1 MKFLLVDTK
10 TMMIK
15 PCLILMSIFFLND
28 CSKLQLQKKVRKEQ
42 DVQQL
47 IEPPSSFIATTS
59 DYQTAP
65 IPPNSLVIGY
75 LIDGYTPTNAQF
87 NKMTH
92 IVISFLRATNSSGDI
107 TITSGWSNLREVVSA
122 AHANNVKA
130 IISFGGGGFTV
141 TSKLMG
147 VKSNRQNLINNII
160 EFIKIYN
167 FDGFDCD
174 WEPSWIDDK
183 VQMEAINNS
192 ITYYYLTFIQEFR
205 KALDKEFGKGNKTFS
220 AAILNKNSIWYSP
233 IKKISHFPNNG
244 WWNYLDWVS
253 LMNYDNDLGPNHAT
267 YESVFGKDGSL
278 NYWIKFGIPETKIV
292 TGLPFYGR
300 AGWGEDWLF
309 YKDIFKIDPM
319 MADDVDFIN
328 YSKDGH
334 SKKKYGFNNV
344 GTVRKKV
351 AKNKELMLPGIMF
364 WQLDGD
370 LPPDHRRSL
379 LRAIDNEL
387 KK

>member
-1 MKFLLVDTK
+1 
-10 TMMIK
+10 
-15 PCLILMSIFFLND
+15 MSIFFLND

-130 IISFGGGGFTV
+130 IISFGGGQFKI

-147 VKSNRQNLINNII
+147 IKSNRQNLINNII

-253 LMNYDNDLGPNHAT
+253 LMNYDNDLGSNHAT

-328 YSKDGH
+328 YSKMATV
-334 SKKKYGFNNV
+334 KKNMV
-344 GTVRKKV
+344 LIMLEPLEKKLQRT
-351 AKNKELMLPGIMF
+351 KN
-364 WQLDGD
+364 
-370 LPPDHRRSL
+370 
-379 LRAIDNEL
+379 
-387 KK
+387 